1 MIAEPPADPGSSS
14 RSVLRA
20 CTRARVPA
28 PAALPSCQQH
38 LYGLASWPVYNPRS
52 EIGHFKPE
60 NLHVRLHVLGLLVTS
75 TAGHAGKRN
84 AVAVVTDDNR
94 KLQVDTMK
102 SGILFFI
109 AAAF

>member
-1 MIAEPPADPGSSS
+1 MSLHLLLCRP
-14 RSVLRA
+14 
-20 CTRARVPA
+20 
-28 PAALPSCQQH
+28 CQQH

-75 TAGHAGKRN
+75 TAGHA
-84 AVAVVTDDNR
+84 VAVVTDDNR

-109 AAAF
+109 AAAFEKRRGEIEEERRTIMNDHI